1 MTLFRF
7 SLAALPFGG
16 LLSNGRGAPALAG
29 AAPAPLPAAEAGS
42 VRLRA
47 VWSMDRAA
55 GRLVCRWVAEPTE
68 PAPRQA
74 RFPALADGLRRD
86 HRPASWAEGP
96 RRTAWRFRRAA

>member
-16 LLSNGRGAPALAG
+16 LLSDGCGAPALAC
-29 AAPAPLPAAEAGS
+29 AAPAPLPAAEAGPL
-42 VRLRA
+42 RLRA
-47 VWSMDRAA
+47 VWSMDRAT
-55 GRLVCRWVAEPTE
+55 GRLVCHWVAEPTE

-74 RFPALADGLRRD
+74 RSPAVTDGLRRD
-86 HRPASWAEGP
+86 HRPAPGAEGP

>member
-16 LLSNGRGAPALAG
+16 LLSDGCG
-29 AAPAPLPAAEAGS
+29 APAPLPAVEAGPL
-42 VRLRA
+42 RLRA
-47 VWSMDRAA
+47 VWSMDRAT

-74 RFPALADGLRRD
+74 RSPAVADGLRRD
-86 HRPASWAEGP
+86 HRPAPGAEGP
-96 RRTAWRFRRAA
+96 RRTAWRFRQAA